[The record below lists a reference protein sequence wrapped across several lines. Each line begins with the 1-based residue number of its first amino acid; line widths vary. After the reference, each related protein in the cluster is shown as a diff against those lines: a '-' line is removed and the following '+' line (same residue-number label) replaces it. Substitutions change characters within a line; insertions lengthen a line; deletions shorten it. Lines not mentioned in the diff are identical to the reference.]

1 MYILN
6 GVCYADKTEEKE
18 IQYVKVL
25 DGMMLL
31 LTFEDGEKR
40 LFDAHKLNGPAFE
53 CLKNPEVF
61 KTANIEF
68 GAVTWLNGEVDC
80 APEFMY
86 NHSCPYNA

>member
-1 MYILN
+1 MFIR
-6 GVCYADKTEEKE
+6 K
-18 IQYVKVL
+18 IQNTYSVYLKCHTAFIS
-25 DGMMLL
+25 D
-31 LTFEDGEKR
+31 TSNREFTPD
-40 LFDAHKLNGPAFE
+40 FLNGPAFE

-86 NHSCPYNA
+86 NHSCPYKA